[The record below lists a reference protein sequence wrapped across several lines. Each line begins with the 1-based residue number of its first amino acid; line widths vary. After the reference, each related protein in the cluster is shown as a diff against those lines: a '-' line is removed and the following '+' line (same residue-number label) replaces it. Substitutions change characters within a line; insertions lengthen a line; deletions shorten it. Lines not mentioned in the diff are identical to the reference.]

1 MSENITLPGSGSV
14 VATDD
19 CTINTVA
26 VQVQRVK
33 AGWGADSAYNDA
45 QVALPLPVQNTFE
58 SSQVTMLGVVVT
70 PQYAPI
76 DVNTSGDNVIV
87 PSVAGKV
94 IRVLSY
100 EIVVDGSVVAKW
112 WNGPSATGT
121 KLSGGM
127 SFSASGGI
135 SADYNP
141 AGHFQTGTATNLV
154 LNLSGAVGA
163 RGHLTYIA
171 G

>member
-1 MSENITLPGSGSV
+1 MAENITLPGSGSV

-45 QVALPLPVQNTFE
+45 QVALPLPVQETPE
-58 SSQVTMLGVVVT
+58 SSQMAMAGTIVT
-70 PQYAPI
+70 PQYAVI
-76 DVNTSGDNVIV
+76 NVSSNGDNSIV
-87 PSVAGKV
+87 AAIAGKV
-94 IRVLSY
+94 IRVLAY
-100 EIVVDGSVVAKW
+100 TIVADAAVVVKW
-112 WNGPSATGT
+112 FSGAGGT
-121 KLSGGM
+121 AISGGM
-127 SFSASGGI
+127 SFSANGG
-135 SADYNP
+135 ATPPYCQV
-141 AGHFQTGTATNLV
+141 GHFQTGVNTALV

>member
-45 QVALPLPVQNTFE
+45 QVALPLPVQETPE
-58 SSQVTMLGVVVT
+58 SSQMAMSGTIVT
-70 PQYAPI
+70 PQYAVI
-76 DVNTSGDNVIV
+76 NVSSSGDNSIV
-87 PSVAGKV
+87 VAVTGKV

-100 EIVVDGSVVAKW
+100 VIVADSAVAAKW
-112 WNGPSATGT
+112 VSGAAGTAISGAMSLAANGGVAAPYT
-121 KLSGGM
+121 
-127 SFSASGGI
+127 
-135 SADYNP
+135 P
-141 AGHFQTGTATNLV
+141 VGHFQTGVNTALV